1 MRSVRRRRL
10 RAALYHR
17 VSTREQ
23 NPRLARAE
31 LRAAGAA
38 RGLRVVLE
46 VEETASG
53 KSSVRPGLARVLGAA
68 ERGAIDVVLVQRLDR
83 WGRSTLDLLANL
95 RRLRSAGVGFV
106 AVAQGLEVRP
116 EHDAVS
122 ELTLT
127 VLAAVA
133 EFERAVIV
141 ERTLDGLA
149 AAPARRWD
157 ARSAR
162 ARRRPSVSR
171 RCAPP
176 AIRGPRS
183 RAGSAARSARRGGP
197 SIGACRNRVA
207 REATPLRREAPPV
220 TRAAGTDRFRSGAG
234 QQQCGGLAGRELG
247 VRGDDPIG

>member
-1 MRSVRRRRL
+1 MPRARRRL

-23 NPRLARAE
+23 NRRLARAE
-31 LRAAGAA
+31 LRAAAAA

-46 VEETASG
+46 VEETASAR
-53 KSSVRPGLARVLGAA
+53 SSLRPGLARVLEAA
-68 ERGAIDVVLVQRLDR
+68 QRGAIDVVIVQRLDR

-95 RRLRSAGVGFV
+95 RRLRATGVGFA

-116 EHDAVS
+116 HADAVS

-149 AAPARRWD
+149 AARRAGKRLGRPIGAHAPAPKRVAALRAAGRSWTEVARRLG
-157 ARSAR
+157 
-162 ARRRPSVSR
+162 
-171 RCAPP
+171 CT
-176 AIRGPRS
+176 IG
-183 RAGSAARSARRGGP
+183 SARRALERGLP
-197 SIGACRNRVA
+197 KSGA
-207 REATPLRREAPPV
+207 RREGRHPDGKR
-220 TRAAGTDRFRSGAG
+220 TR
-234 QQQCGGLAGRELG
+234 
-247 VRGDDPIG
+247 

>member
-1 MRSVRRRRL
+1 MRSTRGRRL

-31 LRAAGAA
+31 LRAVAAA
-38 RGLRVVLE
+38 RGLRVALE

-53 KSSVRPGLARVLGAA
+53 RGSIRPGLARVLGAV

-83 WGRSTLDLLANL
+83 FGRSTLDLLANL

-106 AVAQGLEVRP
+106 AIAQGLEVRP

-149 AAPARRWD
+149 AAR
-157 ARSAR
+157 
-162 ARRRPSVSR
+162 
-171 RCAPP
+171 
-176 AIRGPRS
+176 
-183 RAGSAARSARRGGP
+183 RAGKQLGRPIGRRAP
-197 SIGACRNRVA
+197 APERVA
-207 REATPLRREAPPV
+207 AL
-220 TRAAGTDRFRSGAG
+220 RAADQRA
-234 QQQCGGLAGRELG
+234 
-247 VRGDDPIG
+247 